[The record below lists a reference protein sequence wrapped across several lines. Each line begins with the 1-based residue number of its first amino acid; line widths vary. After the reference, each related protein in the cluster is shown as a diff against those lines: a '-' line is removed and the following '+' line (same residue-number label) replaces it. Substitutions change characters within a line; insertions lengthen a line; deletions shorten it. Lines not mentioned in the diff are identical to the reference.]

1 MKNKKGIALLAI
13 ASYYI
18 CGGFDFIIIDQITGK
33 IPSVLMI
40 TFRLIICGVVLAIFA
55 LVKRFKYNFS
65 KREWIRVIICGIIG
79 FPCYYIAEAI
89 GISMTSGSMASL
101 ILATI
106 PFFGIVSGAIFFK
119 EKITVKSIICIIISI
134 AGVILVVV
142 GNGQASFAAT
152 ITGVLV
158 MVLASIIWV
167 MYIVAVKPV
176 MEDKSALEMTTL
188 FFIIGGIVSIPIF
201 CFSKPELLSALSV
214 GEVGLTAF
222 SAIFILA
229 LGQLFYIYGVDK
241 VSVTEVSLYAN
252 LVPIITVV
260 FSFIFFREALSI
272 MQIVGGIV
280 ILASVTLASKE

>member
-1 MKNKKGIALLAI
+1 M
-13 ASYYI
+13 
-18 CGGFDFIIIDQITGK
+18 
-33 IPSVLMI
+33 
-40 TFRLIICGVVLAIFA
+40 
-55 LVKRFKYNFS
+55 
-65 KREWIRVIICGIIG
+65 
-79 FPCYYIAEAI
+79 
-89 GISMTSGSMASL
+89 
-101 ILATI
+101 
-106 PFFGIVSGAIFFK
+106 
-119 EKITVKSIICIIISI
+119 
-134 AGVILVVV
+134 
-142 GNGQASFAAT
+142 
-152 ITGVLV
+152 
-158 MVLASIIWV
+158 
-167 MYIVAVKPV
+167 
-176 MEDKSALEMTTL
+176 